1 MFLLGSSRIR
11 YSISSQGPGSLP
23 VVVVIMEVVV
33 ITSQSMEPIVHFIS
47 IYSGVHISWDN
58 HCIYATLGQIL
69 NEPLIHS
76 TETNNTLL

>member
-1 MFLLGSSRIR
+1 
-11 YSISSQGPGSLP
+11 
-23 VVVVIMEVVV
+23 MEVVV